1 MTADLKTKL
10 ASLQKRDYI
19 VATGVDTRGHKVTR
33 TGALLWEPKEV
44 NAQRDGRKT
53 KGWRVFVGELGT
65 DPRDRSTWVTMFA
78 DLGSVERLASDP
90 ASIEWQNTEFRACV
104 SSSVLIY
111 GGKGGKNSSG
121 PKQAVKV
128 RLAYTDSGAYELRD
142 LETRELIETLR
153 LQSRVWWAPLPDERY
168 KGTEAEGPATLGH
181 GPARVEDDDEHQEET
196 PAREWQKRKM
206 GDFVSW
212 GGAPRYFRYGGLA
225 KRKAKAD
232 GPMVRVRWAE
242 SRHGENS
249 LVDVHTNEVVDVV
262 HSMSKVWAI
271 PATDEEI
278 GAMPPLVELENARPD
293 YSLPPE
299 EREEPNDQVDEEPQ
313 PRKPVR
319 SGVLFEGWLGD
330 LDAEN
335 GYAVWDNARK
345 RLIGWLSSDHSMFR
359 PVGV

>member
-1 MTADLKTKL
+1 MTADLKNQL
-10 ASLQKRDYI
+10 ARLQKRDRI
-19 VATGVDTRGHKVTR
+19 TATGVDTRGHKVTR

-53 KGWRVFVGELGT
+53 KGWRVFVGELGA
-65 DPRDRSTWVTMFA
+65 DPTDRSTWVTMFA
-78 DLGSVERLASDP
+78 DFGTVEL
-90 ASIEWQNTEFRACV
+90 
-104 SSSVLIY
+104 L
-111 GGKGGKNSSG
+111 
-121 PKQAVKV
+121 
-128 RLAYTDSGAYELRD
+128 
-142 LETRELIETLR
+142 
-153 LQSRVWWAPLPDERY
+153 
-168 KGTEAEGPATLGH
+168 
-181 GPARVEDDDEHQEET
+181 DDNKHQEET
-196 PAREWQKRKM
+196 PAREWQKHKM

-225 KRKAKAD
+225 KRKAEAD

-278 GAMPPLVELENARPD
+278 EAMPPLVELEKARPD
-293 YSLPPE
+293 YSVPPE
-299 EREEPNDQVDEEPQ
+299 EREESNDQVDEEPQ
-313 PRKPVR
+313 PKPRKPVR

-330 LDAEN
+330 LDGEN

-359 PVGV
+359 PIGA